1 MIRLNKKIKYSFYF
15 CISASIC
22 LTSINTYKKYF
33 KEYEIDMNTINV
45 KNSELEKDKFI
56 MKTQNIKEEE
66 TYDPFELINN
76 LNKDEYFLE
85 KLSVI
90 LYNPP
95 LTNKLYPKSNLYGHE
110 LIRYFDK

>member
-1 MIRLNKKIKYSFYF
+1 MIRLNKKIKYTFYF
-15 CISASIC
+15 CIGASIC
-22 LTSINTYKKYF
+22 FKSINTYKKYF
-33 KEYEIDMNTINV
+33 KEYEIDLNSIIV
-45 KNSELEKDKFI
+45 KNSEPEKDKF
-56 MKTQNIKEEE
+56 MVKYPNIKEEE
-66 TYDPFELINN
+66 NYDPFELINN
-76 LNKDEYFLE
+76 FNKDEYFLE